1 MVDWPSVEEVAL
13 RTSSLLCSL
22 SSVWAF
28 VWVSTLILPACGDD
42 AAGSSSAG
50 TGETGM
56 SGTGET
62 GDSGSDATFGPETEI
77 TLRISDDAPPPLEL
91 DMGRDEVAELF
102 GDVAED
108 IQLLELDSTPL
119 LVNTLEAIKFA
130 CGDDWQLNQ
139 QDPNHDC
146 SLTSLGQSFNDGNWQ
161 TSAEFSMVRILTMTP
176 ANSVVTGT
184 SLEDVAGLT
193 DFLALFTGGFSGMM
207 AESLEIAEN
216 AEFLDTQS
224 VANSLR
230 NNLLA
235 THPEV
240 SNDGKLTISLADALT
255 DMGTL
260 ATRLGPV
267 GDHPGILV
275 PDYPTH
281 GEVFGPDFKMSV
293 VAESNLRVLDGI
305 DLSAGTGGGK
315 EFISVIVDTVG
326 PSFTDEAE
334 FDFTDPA
341 KFSLTGLNPSPA
353 LDLRFAIYE
362 HDGFVDSCTSDVS
375 EACVNNAPNLPVGN
389 GLVWTLDPWEFEYIV
404 AWAGRQKYG
413 ALQSIVN
420 KLFTDVVR
428 VGQDGDPSGWA
439 VFNVPLGFL
448 FGEPPAQFVWE
459 MINEV
464 AQHDLHHLD
473 PDGPE
478 SFPEGQ
484 ANVEFTLEDIPCG
497 ITGAEAADAVRPFL
511 QAQAS
516 DIAGY
521 LLGNYKENSGPVDFY
536 YRRTDD
542 GGTYLFWVTHADLLD
557 GVPYGW
563 ETPGFYADADLS
575 EKLSATSISG
585 VGDTAHEKL
594 RIEPGETTVYATDD
608 EGGVYKIHIV
618 APDDT
623 SEITAYVSK
632 RTD

>member
-13 RTSSLLCSL
+13 RTSSLLCS
-22 SSVWAF
+22 SIIW
-28 VWVSTLILPACGDD
+28 TLILPACGDD
-42 AAGSSSAG
+42 AAGSSIGNSSAG
-50 TGETGM
+50 TGESGM
-56 SGTGET
+56 SSTGET

-102 GDVAED
+102 GDVAEE

-161 TSAEFSMVRILTMTP
+161 SSAEFSMVRILTMTP

-334 FDFTDPA
+334 FDFTDPE

-428 VGQDGDPSGWA
+428 VGQDGNPSGWA

-464 AQHDLHHLD
+464 AQHDLHYLD

-478 SFPEGQ
+478 SFPEGE

-557 GVPYGW
+557 GLPYGW
-563 ETPGFYADADLS
+563 DTPGFYADADLS
-575 EKLSATSISG
+575 EKLSSTSISG

>member
-1 MVDWPSVEEVAL
+1 M
-13 RTSSLLCSL
+13 RTSSLLSSLPL
-22 SSVWAF
+22 SSLISLCAVISF
-28 VWVSTLILPACGDD
+28 VSACGDD
-42 AAGSSSAG
+42 AIGASSSNGNDAAG
-50 TGETGM
+50 TGETGID
-56 SGTGET
+56 TNET
-62 GDSGSDATFGPETEI
+62 GDSGSDAEFGPETEL
-77 TLRISDDAPPPLEL
+77 TLRINDDAPPSLVL
-91 DMGRDEVAELF
+91 NMGRDEVAELF
-102 GDVAED
+102 GDVAQD
-108 IQLLELDSTPL
+108 IDLLELDSTQL
-119 LVNTLEAIKFA
+119 LINTLEAIKFA

-139 QDPNHDC
+139 DDPNHDC
-146 SLTSLGQSFNDGNWQ
+146 SQTPLGQSFNNGNWQ

-184 SLEDVAGLT
+184 SLEDVQGLT
-193 DFLALFTGGFSGMM
+193 DFLALFTGGFSEMM
-207 AESLEIAEN
+207 AASLEIAETG
-216 AEFLDTQS
+216 EFLDTQS
-224 VANSLR
+224 VATSLR

-240 SNDGKLTISLADALT
+240 ANDGKITITLADALT

-281 GEVFGPDFKMSV
+281 GEVFGPDFLMSV
-293 VAESNLRVLDGI
+293 VADSNLRVLDGV

-315 EFISVIVDTVG
+315 DFISVIADTVG
-326 PSFTDEAE
+326 PSFEDEAE
-334 FDFTDPA
+334 FDFTDPE
-341 KFSLTGLNPSPA
+341 KFSLSGLNPSPA

-375 EACVNNAPNLPVGN
+375 EACVDNAPSNPVGN

-413 ALQSIVN
+413 ALQSVVT

-428 VGQDGDPSGWA
+428 VGQDGNPSGWA
-439 VFNVPLGFL
+439 VFNVPLNWI
-448 FGEPPAQFVWE
+448 FGAEPPSQFVWE

-473 PDGPE
+473 PDGPQT
-478 SFPEGQ
+478 FPEGQ

-497 ITGAEAADAVRPFL
+497 LTGAEAADAVRPFL

-536 YRRTDD
+536 YRRADD
-542 GGTYLFWVTHADLLD
+542 GGTYLFWVTSDDLLD
-557 GVPYGW
+557 GLPYGW

-575 EKLSATSISG
+575 EKLSTTSVSG
-585 VGDTAHEKL
+585 VGDAAHEKL
-594 RIEPGETTVYATDD
+594 RVEPGETTVYATDD
-608 EGGVYKIHIV
+608 EGGVYKIFIV

-623 SEITAYVSK
+623 SEITVYVSK
-632 RTD
+632 RTN

>member
-1 MVDWPSVEEVAL
+1 MVDWPAFEEAIL

-22 SSVWAF
+22 
-28 VWVSTLILPACGDD
+28 LLLLPACGDD
-42 AAGSSSAG
+42 AIGSSASGNEAAG
-50 TGETGM
+50 TAETGM
-56 SGTGET
+56 DSAET
-62 GDSGSDATFGPETEI
+62 GDSGSDAEFGPETEI
-77 TLRISDDAPPPLEL
+77 TLRISDDAPPPLVL
-91 DMGRDEVAELF
+91 NMGRDEVAELF
-102 GDVAED
+102 GDVAQEID
-108 IQLLELDSTPL
+108 LLELDSTPL
-119 LVNTLEAIKFA
+119 LINTLEAIKFA

-139 QDPNHDC
+139 NDPNFDC
-146 SLTSLGQSFNDGNWQ
+146 SQTPLGQTFNNGNWQ

-184 SLEDVAGLT
+184 SLESVQGLT

-207 AESLEIAEN
+207 GESLEIAEN

-224 VANSLR
+224 VATSLR

-240 SNDGKLTISLADALT
+240 ANDGKITITLADALT

-267 GDHPGILV
+267 DDHPGILV

-281 GEVFGPDFKMSV
+281 GEVFGPEFLMSV
-293 VAESNLRVLDGI
+293 VADSNLRVLDGV
-305 DLSAGTGGGK
+305 DLSGTSGTGEGGGK
-315 EFISVIVDTVG
+315 DFISVIADTIG

-334 FDFTDPA
+334 FDFTDPE
-341 KFSLTGLNPSPA
+341 KFSLSGLNPSPA

-362 HDGFVDSCTSDVS
+362 HNGFVDSCTSDVS
-375 EACVNNAPNLPVGN
+375 EACVDNAPGNPVGN
-389 GLVWTLDPWEFEYIV
+389 GLVWTLDPWDFEYIV

-413 ALQSIVN
+413 SLQSVVT

-428 VGQDGDPSGWA
+428 VGQDGNPGGWA
-439 VFNVPLGFL
+439 VFNVPLGIL

-473 PDGPE
+473 PDGPAT
-478 SFPEGQ
+478 FPEGQ

-516 DIAGY
+516 AIAGY

-536 YRRTDD
+536 YRRADD
-542 GGTYLFWVTHADLLD
+542 GATYLFWVAADDLLD
-557 GVPYGW
+557 GLPYGW
-563 ETPGFYADADLS
+563 GTPGFYADADLT
-575 EKLSATSISG
+575 EKRSSTNIEG
-585 VGDTAHEKL
+585 VGDAAHEKL
-594 RIEPGETTVYATDD
+594 RVEPGETTVYATDD
-608 EGGVYKIHIV
+608 EGGVYKLHII

-623 SEITAYVSK
+623 SEITVYVSG
-632 RTD
+632 RTN

>member
-13 RTSSLLCSL
+13 RTSSLLCSAII
-22 SSVWAF
+22 W
-28 VWVSTLILPACGDD
+28 TLISTACGDD
-42 AAGSSSAG
+42 AAGSSIGNSSAG

-91 DMGRDEVAELF
+91 DMGREEVAELF
-102 GDVAED
+102 GDVAEE

-130 CGDDWQLNQ
+130 CGDDWQLNE

-207 AESLEIAEN
+207 AETLEIAEN

-224 VANSLR
+224 VASSLR

-240 SNDGKLTISLADALT
+240 SNDGKLTISLADALA

-293 VAESNLRVLDGI
+293 VAESNLRVLDGV
-305 DLSAGTGGGK
+305 DLSAGMGGGK

-334 FDFTDPA
+334 FDFTDPE

-420 KLFTDVVR
+420 KLLTDVVR
-428 VGQDGDPSGWA
+428 VGQDGNPSGWA
-439 VFNVPLGFL
+439 VFNVPFGFL

-473 PDGPE
+473 PEGPAT
-478 SFPEGQ
+478 FPEGQ

-542 GGTYLFWVTHADLLD
+542 GGTYLFWVTQADLLD
-557 GVPYGW
+557 GLPYGW

-575 EKLSATSISG
+575 EKLSSTNISG

-632 RTD
+632 RE

>member
-1 MVDWPSVEEVAL
+1 M
-13 RTSSLLCSL
+13 RTPSLLCSL
-22 SSVWAF
+22 SLNLLCASTF
-28 VWVSTLILPACGDD
+28 LVSACGEEGLGASSGND
-42 AAGSSSAG
+42 AAG

-56 SGTGET
+56 GTGET
-62 GDSGSDATFGPETEI
+62 GDSGSDASFGPETEL
-77 TLRISDDAPPPLEL
+77 TLRISDDVPPPLVL
-91 DMGRDEVAELF
+91 NMGRDEVAELF
-102 GDVAED
+102 GDVAQEID
-108 IQLLELDSTPL
+108 LLELDSTEL
-119 LVNTLEAIKFA
+119 LVNTLDAIKFA

-139 QDPNHDC
+139 DDPNHDC
-146 SLTSLGQSFNDGNWQ
+146 SQTPLGQTFNDGNWQ

-184 SLEDVAGLT
+184 SLADVQGLT
-193 DFLALFTGGFSGMM
+193 DFLALFTGGFSEMM
-207 AESLEIAEN
+207 AASLEIAEN

-224 VANSLR
+224 VATSLR

-240 SNDGKLTISLADALT
+240 SNDGKITVTLADALT

-267 GDHPGILV
+267 GEHPGILV

-281 GEVFGPDFKMSV
+281 GEVFGPDFLMSV
-293 VAESNLRVLDGI
+293 VADSNLRVLDGV

-315 EFISVIVDTVG
+315 DFISVIADTVG
-326 PSFTDEAE
+326 PSFEDEAE
-334 FDFTDPA
+334 FDFTDPE
-341 KFSLTGLNPSPA
+341 KFSLSGLNPNPA

-362 HDGFVDSCTSDVS
+362 HDGFIDSCTADVS
-375 EACVNNAPNLPVGN
+375 EACVDNTPSNPVGN

-413 ALQSIVN
+413 TLQAVVTEF
-420 KLFTDVVR
+420 FTDVVK
-428 VGQDGDPSGWA
+428 VGQDGDPNGWA

-473 PDGPE
+473 PDGPAT
-478 SFPEGQ
+478 FPEGQ

-536 YRRTDD
+536 YRRADD
-542 GGTYLFWVTHADLLD
+542 GATYLFWVTSDDLLD
-557 GVPYGW
+557 GLPYGW
-563 ETPGFYADADLS
+563 ETPGFYADVDLS
-575 EKLSATSISG
+575 EKVSSTNIGG
-585 VGDTAHEKL
+585 VGEGAHEKL
-594 RIEPGETTVYATDD
+594 RVEPGDDKIVYATDD

-623 SEITAYVSK
+623 SEITVYVAK